1 MNENWFFLFFPAIGA
16 LIGAVTNHL
25 AIKMLFRPYK
35 PIFLGK
41 WRLPLT
47 PGVIPMQ
54 RETIAKNI
62 AETFETNLLSGND
75 IHQILTGEKARQAVA
90 DKVDSLFAQF
100 GPLANMFASAKPMIV
115 GKIIVAIE
123 EMSTEAVSS
132 GGSLNIGQ
140 KIESRINAMP
150 VEKLE
155 DLVLGFSKQQFRY
168 ITWFGGLLGAL
179 IGLIQAALT
188 LVL

>member
-1 MNENWFFLFFPAIGA
+1 MNLTWFILFPAIGA

-62 AETFETNLLSGND
+62 AETFENNLLSGND
-75 IHQILTGEKARQAVA
+75 IHQMLTGEKARQAVTE
-90 DKVDSLFAQF
+90 KVDNLFAQF
-100 GPLANMFASAKPMIV
+100 GPLASMFSSAKPMIV
-115 GKIIVAIE
+115 GKILSAVE
-123 EMSTEAVSS
+123 EMSIQAVSS

-140 KIESRINAMP
+140 KIEARINAMP

-155 DLVLGFSKQQFRY
+155 DLVLGFSRQQFRY

-179 IGLIQAALT
+179 IGLVQAGLT